1 MISKIKNWVFIDIL
15 YILIA
20 LSFSVY
26 NFQNREYDWDL
37 PGYVGAL
44 LVSENDGYTKQT
56 HNLVYSEIR
65 KESTQKE
72 FNKIIGLGKDN
83 ATNYFYRSKLAFQE
97 QLPYYQIK
105 IGYNLLVRAFYFVG
119 FSAPYS
125 VLFLNSV
132 LFFISIIFFY
142 FSLKAIYSGYPFF
155 VFFVSILFSSLPVL
169 HYLSRIA
176 SPDILLVLLLLVFA
190 NFVINNKK
198 PIYVFFIIFLIVFS
212 RPDYVIFGLSFY
224 FSKIIYEF
232 VLEKKLNRDNFI
244 YIILIGLGY
253 FFIVKYY
260 NYPGWKHVF
269 YDSFIYR
276 RAYISGQSPEFS
288 FKTYVNIVLK
298 GIVNMKK
305 ITLISLFFVIWILFF
320 GKNLWIKVVALLLFF
335 NIYLKFLFFPAA
347 GEYRFYLPFIL
358 SLFLLFIFELKNNN
372 FIRNKILKLN

>member
-1 MISKIKNWVFIDIL
+1 MIFKTKKWFLIDIL

-20 LSFSVY
+20 LSFSIY

-44 LVSENDGYTKQT
+44 LVSENGGYTKQT

-83 ATNYFYRSKLAFQE
+83 ATNYFYRSKHAFQE

-105 IGYNLLVRAFYFVG
+105 IGYNLLVRAFYLTG

-155 VFFVSILFSSLPVL
+155 VFLASVLFSSLPVL

-212 RPDYVIFGLSFY
+212 RPDFIIFGLSFY
-224 FSKIIYEF
+224 FFKILYEYFLLKKFNIYNLIF
-232 VLEKKLNRDNFI
+232 T
-244 YIILIGLGY
+244 IIISVVYFLI
-253 FFIVKYY
+253 IKYY

-269 YDSFIYR
+269 YDSFIFR
-276 RAYISGQSPEFS
+276 RAYISGQSPEFN
-288 FKTYVNIVLK
+288 FKTYIDIILK

-305 ITLISLFFVIWILFF
+305 VILSSLILTFSILYLSKNIWIKFVAVNLF
-320 GKNLWIKVVALLLFF
+320 L

>member
-1 MISKIKNWVFIDIL
+1 MISKIKNWVFIDVL

-37 PGYVGAL
+37 PGYLGCL
-44 LVSENDGYTKQT
+44 FESENPG
-56 HNLVYSEIR
+56 NLEKIKNETYISIR
-65 KESTQKE
+65 KEASPKQFDNLVE
-72 FNKIIGLGKDN
+72 ASEHRKILYKKAD
-83 ATNYFYRSKLAFQE
+83 AFYE
-97 QLPYYQIK
+97 QLPYFQVK

-224 FSKIIYEF
+224 FSKMIYEF
-232 VLEKKLNRDNFI
+232 VLEKKLKRDNFI
-244 YIILIGLGY
+244 YIILIGLVY
-253 FFIVKYY
+253 FLIIKYY